1 MLKRACSVSVMAHVS
16 EMACVSACGELKRG
30 RFQTRDG
37 IGEPFAPYRV
47 IVEIAPVSRDVA
59 NEACSAFSERSS
71 RARLRGGIPVREHPA
86 FRERPSHGRLKWR
99 RGLGEF
105 GTRRFPRGRVF
116 GASRAAY
123 RVFCARSARSRFPGR
138 YARASCRL
146 GARVTSSAG
155 ISRHKCR
162 RNGAR
167 CSVWGTPR
175 KRALGEIPR
184 VTSLPH
190 ESALGRDVGIARKDE
205 RACRKPPPWR
215 CREGGKAS
223 LPVHE
228 PRQGVGNPLAQGTG
242 STS

>member
-1 MLKRACSVSVMAHVS
+1 MSGCTLSLGGKKTPGPLVVARIPSVIVPVCVVRSVSGASVLKRVRSVSVMACVS

-123 RVFCARSARSRFPGR
+123 RVLCSRSARSGFLGS
-138 YARASCRL
+138 YAHASCRL
-146 GARVTSSAG
+146 GARVTSSSAG
-155 ISRHKCR
+155 ISRHECR
-162 RNGAR
+162 TNSAR
-167 CSVWGTPR
+167 PR
-175 KRALGEIPR
+175 AEFP
-184 VTSLPH
+184 
-190 ESALGRDVGIARKDE
+190 
-205 RACRKPPPWR
+205 
-215 CREGGKAS
+215 AS
-223 LPVHE
+223 DRYSE
-228 PRQGVGNPLAQGTG
+228 LAE
-242 STS
+242 